1 MVLKIKPTTMTN
13 RGNQPAAPTLIYEQ
27 YADKVTG
34 MTIREKIAAMLPEMQ
49 IDFGSNTNAESFI
62 GREMPSSNN
71 PIEYLTYMAQIEAK
85 LRVIRAD
92 ASIEELSKPI
102 NP

>member
-1 MVLKIKPTTMTN
+1 MTN
-13 RGNQPAAPTLIYEQ
+13 RGNESAYPSDVEYGDHNIRERTH
-27 YADKVTG
+27 TG

-71 PIEYLTYMAQIEAK
+71 PVEYLTYMAQIEAK

-92 ASIEELSKPI
+92 ALIEELSKPT